1 MTGTTKK
8 SAARKSAP
16 KTGTTRKSAAKKKSA
31 AKTGTTALA
40 KIIKYAKAYQKEHP
54 KSKWVAC
61 VKHGGAEYRKKHK

>member
-1 MTGTTKK
+1 MTGTAKK
-8 SAARKSAP
+8 SASRKGAA
-16 KTGTTRKSAAKKKSA
+16 KTGK

-61 VKHGGAEYRKKHK
+61 VKQGGIEYRKKNK